1 MDNYV
6 CIITGPIG
14 SGKSF
19 VLNLIDNYDFQTLDL
34 DKVSNNILESSEGI
48 NYVKKE
54 FVEAME
60 GSKIN
65 RTKLANIVFLDNA
78 KLRILE
84 SFLHPRV
91 LNYYN
96 DWASNLRGYGFVEVS
111 APKRKIQGA
120 KTLVVKA
127 NKDIRIKRLLKRGMS
142 LNDIENRISVQPDEE
157 WWDSLGE
164 VVENVDRDKVKNDL
178 DETFKRWRWID

>member
-78 KLRILE
+78 C
-84 SFLHPRV
+84 
-91 LNYYN
+91 
-96 DWASNLRGYGFVEVS
+96 
-111 APKRKIQGA
+111 
-120 KTLVVKA
+120 
-127 NKDIRIKRLLKRGMS
+127 LLYTS
-142 LNDIENRISVQPDEE
+142 DAADE
-157 WWDSLGE
+157 
-164 VVENVDRDKVKNDL
+164 
-178 DETFKRWRWID
+178 